1 MLSVQYQGHYK
12 YYIVIIGSRV
22 RGSDGFTDGGTVS
35 ANVQNKLSDHK
46 EEHKV
51 QAQTV
56 YAIGECMIELQRNG
70 AGMDYRFGG
79 DTLNAAVYMARLLDP
94 AQVKVAYVTGLGV
107 DGMSDEMCAS
117 WREEGIATCCVL
129 RLPDRLPGIYMIET
143 DPTGERRFHY
153 WRRDSAARHWLE
165 APDAGK
171 VLLKLSRASMVYLSG
186 ISLAILSPADREL
199 LISALA
205 RCRAAGGSVV
215 FDNNYRPR
223 LWESAA
229 DAAAVYARVLGH
241 CDIALLTLDDE
252 EALYGPHDV
261 MAAIERTRARGVKEV
276 VVKRG
281 AEPCVVWDGGQAVEV
296 APAPVADVVDT
307 TAAGD
312 SFGGAYLAARL
323 SGATP
328 EEAARAGHRL
338 AGTVIR
344 HRGAIIPRDAMPA

>member
-1 MLSVQYQGHYK
+1 
-12 YYIVIIGSRV
+12 
-22 RGSDGFTDGGTVS
+22 
-35 ANVQNKLSDHK
+35 
-46 EEHKV
+46 V
-51 QAQTV
+51 QAQIV
-56 YAIGECMIELQRNG
+56 YAIGECMIELQRSTT
-70 AGMDYRFGG
+70 GMDYRFGG

-94 AQVKVAYVTGLGV
+94 ARVKVAYVTALGA

-117 WREEGIATCCVL
+117 WQAEGIDTGCVL

-143 DPTGERRFHY
+143 NPDGERRFHY
-153 WRRDSAARHWLE
+153 WRKDSAARHWLE

-171 VLLKLSRASMVYLSG
+171 VLLKLAQARMVYLSG

-199 LISALA
+199 LIAALA
-205 RCRAAGGSVV
+205 QCRARGGSVV

-223 LWESAA
+223 LWESAD
-229 DAAAVYARVLGH
+229 DAAVVYRRVLAH

-252 EALYGPHDV
+252 QALYGEHDAI
-261 MAAIERTRARGVKEV
+261 AAISRTRLLGVNEV
-276 VVKRG
+276 VVKQG
-281 AEPCVVWDGGQAVEV
+281 GEPCVVWAGGEAIAV
-296 APAPVADVVDT
+296 APAPVAEVVDT

-328 EEAARAGHRL
+328 EEAARAGHCL

>member
-1 MLSVQYQGHYK
+1 
-12 YYIVIIGSRV
+12 
-22 RGSDGFTDGGTVS
+22 
-35 ANVQNKLSDHK
+35 
-46 EEHKV
+46 
-51 QAQTV
+51 
-56 YAIGECMIELQRNG
+56 MIELQRSAGG

-79 DTLNAAVYMARLLDP
+79 DTLNTAVYMARLVDP
-94 AQVKVAYVTGLGV
+94 GQVKVAYVTALGA

-117 WREEGIATCCVL
+117 WEAEGIDTGCVL

-143 DPTGERRFHY
+143 DPGGERRFHY
-153 WRRDSAARHWLE
+153 WRKDSAARHWLE

-171 VLLKLSRASMVYLSG
+171 VLLKLAQARMVYLSG

-199 LISALA
+199 LIAALA
-205 RCRAAGGSVV
+205 RCRASGGSVV

-223 LWESAA
+223 LWESAL
-229 DAAAVYARVLGH
+229 DAAAVYQRVLAH

-252 EALYGPHDV
+252 QALYGPHDA
-261 MAAIERTRARGVKEV
+261 MAAIERTRQLGVNEV
-276 VVKRG
+276 VVKQG
-281 AEPCVVWDGGQAVEV
+281 GEPCVVWAGGEAVSV
-296 APAPVADVVDT
+296 APAPVAEVVDT

-328 EEAARAGHRL
+328 QEAASAGHRL

-344 HRGAIIPRDAMPA
+344 HRGAIIPREAMPG

>member
-1 MLSVQYQGHYK
+1 
-12 YYIVIIGSRV
+12 
-22 RGSDGFTDGGTVS
+22 
-35 ANVQNKLSDHK
+35 
-46 EEHKV
+46 V

-56 YAIGECMIELQRNG
+56 YAIGECMIELQRSST
-70 AGMDYRFGG
+70 GMDYRFGG

-94 AQVKVAYVTGLGV
+94 ERVKVAYVTALGT

-117 WREEGIATCCVL
+117 WEAEGIDTGCVL

-143 DPTGERRFHY
+143 DPGGERRFHY
-153 WRRDSAARHWLE
+153 WRKDSAARHWLE

-171 VLLKLSRASMVYLSG
+171 VLLKLAAARMVYLSG

-199 LISALA
+199 LIAALA
-205 RCRAAGGSVV
+205 RCRAGGGSVV

-229 DAAAVYARVLGH
+229 DAAEVYQRVLAH

-252 EALYGPHDV
+252 QALYGPHDAIV
-261 MAAIERTRARGVKEV
+261 AIERTRALGVKEV
-276 VVKRG
+276 VVKCG
-281 AEPCVVWDGGQAVEV
+281 GEPCVVWAGGQAVAV
-296 APAPVADVVDT
+296 APAPVAEVVDT

-323 SGATP
+323 SGAAP
-328 EEAARAGHRL
+328 QEAARAGHRL

-344 HRGAIIPRDAMPA
+344 HRGAIIPRDAMPG